1 MCSMESRVI
10 DRFVIRPGRSGF
22 RVVDVWTGETVVI
35 AMTPQD
41 EMSEEDARHTATML
55 NRRAERGERTI
66 FG

>member
-1 MCSMESRVI
+1 MESRVV
-10 DRFVIRPGRSGF
+10 DRFVVRPGAAGF

-41 EMSEEDARHTATML
+41 GISEEDARYTAEML
-55 NRRAERGERTI
+55 NRRAERGQRTI

>member
-1 MCSMESRVI
+1 MSAPSKNRL
-10 DRFVIRPGRSGF
+10 GRAGF

-41 EMSEEDARHTATML
+41 GMSEEDAQHTAAML
-55 NRRAERGERTI
+55 NGRAARGERTI